1 MNLDETWR
9 GLDAGLSTRTQEG
22 PFKCAPMADR
32 RVSRA
37 EQGDYMPPVGAP
49 SRGEVL
55 FLLAPIVLCLVG
67 AGALIVS
74 FIR

>member
-1 MNLDETWR
+1 MKRDLSVSDFV
-9 GLDAGLSTRTQEG
+9 GLELQAER
-22 PFKCAPMADR
+22 DR

-37 EQGDYMPPVGAP
+37 EQEDYMPPVGAP
-49 SRGEVL
+49 SLGEVL

-67 AGALIVS
+67 AGAVLVS